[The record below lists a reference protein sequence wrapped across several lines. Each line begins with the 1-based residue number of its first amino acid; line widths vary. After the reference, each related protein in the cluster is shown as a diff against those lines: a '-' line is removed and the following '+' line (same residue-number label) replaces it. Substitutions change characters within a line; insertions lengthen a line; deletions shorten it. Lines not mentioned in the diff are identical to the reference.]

1 MDPLIFFAEYV
12 LMMLS
17 LIDEYIENIA
27 KMKLSPDDYGDKK
40 KVKKHNSMRN

>member
-1 MDPLIFFAEYV
+1 MP
-12 LMMLS
+12 S

-40 KVKKHNSMRN
+40 KVKKHKRAYNRRSQGRCI